1 MLLGNIFDSVIQT
14 IQTVLSQQQMG
25 RNIAWVL
32 TALFRNYKALDNT
45 ERITSAFHL
54 GSWRLTDGWNLKHH
68 KTTEWLG
75 LTPLSLICC
84 RLIISTILNNKTM
97 YSEILDV
104 RVSCHESFF
113 FFFFCGW
120 PCLNPSNT
128 VW

>member
-75 LTPLSLICC
+75 LTPLSLNLFVVDWSYQQF
-84 RLIISTILNNKTM
+84 LIIKQCTQRFWM
-97 YSEILDV
+97 SE
-104 RVSCHESFF
+104 
-113 FFFFCGW
+113 
-120 PCLNPSNT
+120 
-128 VW
+128 